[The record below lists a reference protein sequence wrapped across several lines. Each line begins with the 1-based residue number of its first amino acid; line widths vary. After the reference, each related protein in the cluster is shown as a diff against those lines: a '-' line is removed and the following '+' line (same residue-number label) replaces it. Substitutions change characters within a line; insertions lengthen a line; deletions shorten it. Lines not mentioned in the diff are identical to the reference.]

1 MKGGKI
7 MTNQRVT
14 DSFVAI
20 SDFHA
25 MEWPLEKVKDYYLN
39 EYEKIFILGDAT
51 DRGENGEGKMVLNY
65 YNK

>member
-1 MKGGKI
+1 MI
-7 MTNQRVT
+7 NQIVP

-51 DRGENGEGKMVLNY
+51 ERGEKECFILQKKLALY
-65 YNK
+65 IDKC

>member
-1 MKGGKI
+1 MI
-7 MTNQRVT
+7 NQIVP

-39 EYEKIFILGDAT
+39 EYEKIFILGAAT
-51 DRGENGEGKMVLNY
+51 ERGEKECFILQKY
-65 YNK
+65 

>member
-1 MKGGKI
+1 
-7 MTNQRVT
+7 MTNQRVS

-39 EYEKIFILGDAT
+39 EYEKIFILGD
-51 DRGENGEGKMVLNY
+51 KMETEKMELKY
-65 YNK
+65 